1 MYNNNVTPISQ
12 PLSLQGHIRPSERR
26 RPRIPIIRYRRRGRR
41 GDRVRRI
48 HHCALIRSLVLEISR
63 RAVYHRDNIPPRILC
78 SHDGG

>member
-1 MYNNNVTPISQ
+1 MYNNNAVSQ

-26 RPRIPIIRYRRRGRR
+26 RARIPIIRYRCRGRR

-63 RAVYHRDNIPPRILC
+63 RAVYHRDNIPPRVLC
-78 SHDGG
+78 SHNGG